1 MVWFSFGGLDGPF
14 SRVPVRCCRWQWT
27 IPSSSCGNFRRG
39 SVFFKPSLKCV
50 TEILFCLVFYFFLD
64 FEFSKMV

>member
-1 MVWFSFGGLDGPF
+1 MALFQGCLFAAAGGSGQF
-14 SRVPVRCCRWQWT
+14 HRRVVGT
-27 IPSSSCGNFRRG
+27 SAVEVFF
-39 SVFFKPSLKCV
+39 FFKPSLKCV